1 MSRDFWYLFSR
12 DLKIPILVLVGFIL
26 LGFAFSWVLAGYG
39 IGACLLFIYFRL
51 RDRIQKIYCFF
62 IFLSEELVYRKR
74 LNLEEV
80 EEELFLYGPCNFL
93 INRYCVEYSMAVDER
108 YIQYF
113 TEESLPEVFRCMM
126 GLTGESFRRITQLT
140 IFVELLLPIFLA
152 VIFYFI
158 FHFEI
163 AAVIGTL
170 ALVYFIIYVPP
181 SSFSQMI
188 NRELFRMDRS
198 IIERVIKPDYYPSNK
213 KWKVHYEKWKD
224 TMGFLLLSI
233 PFEMEISAFEKA
245 LYKWRIREKKF
256 DENFAKDQLSE
267 KEIAQQIY
275 DQIDEKIEAA
285 ELTSQELWDLWA
297 EYYFEGY
304 EAKE

>member
-1 MSRDFWYLFSR
+1 
-12 DLKIPILVLVGFIL
+12 
-26 LGFAFSWVLAGYG
+26 
-39 IGACLLFIYFRL
+39 
-51 RDRIQKIYCFF
+51 
-62 IFLSEELVYRKR
+62 
-74 LNLEEV
+74 
-80 EEELFLYGPCNFL
+80 
-93 INRYCVEYSMAVDER
+93 
-108 YIQYF
+108 
-113 TEESLPEVFRCMM
+113 MM
-126 GLTGESFRRITQLT
+126 GLTGGAFRRITQLT
-140 IFVELLLPIFLA
+140 IFFELLLPIFLA

-198 IIERVIKPDYYPSNK
+198 IIERVIKPDYHSSNK
-213 KWKVHYEKWKD
+213 IWKVHYEKWKD

-233 PFEMEISAFEKA
+233 P
-245 LYKWRIREKKF
+245 F

-285 ELTSQELWDLWA
+285 NLTAQELWDLWA